1 MSAKGAA
8 GRERTPST
16 TATTEEAPW
25 HRTIPLR
32 APRHPTP
39 SAPGRLA
46 ARYGVPV
53 AVIGVAAATIGLVP
67 ALAAG
72 GDPDLPEVTAQE
84 LVEKIAAS
92 ETGQFSGT
100 VKVSVDLGLP
110 SFGGLDLSELA
121 GSLGA
126 EGEDGKDGKGGSTA
140 TPEEKLTSLASGTHT
155 LRVAGDGPDRQKLT
169 FVDGADEYSLIRD
182 GDQAWAY
189 DGSTGEALHTRDAGA
204 KGDRPADDHVSDMSP
219 KELATQALDAADETT
234 RVTVDGT
241 TTVAGRD
248 AYRLALTPKDSGST
262 VKAVRIAVDAETG
275 TPLKFTVAPSDGGK
289 AIVDALLQDRLRP
302 SVHRHLRP
310 AEGRQDHRDEGTR
323 PGQGRIRQG
332 RQGRR
337 PRHGPQV
344 PQGRRGSPQL
354 PARPLADLASA
365 EGTEIHG
372 KGWASVAE
380 LTFPKGEGLPAAGSG
395 SDAPGGL
402 TLDSL
407 GKKVKGDFGTG
418 TLFSTRVVNALVTDD
433 GRAFVGA
440 VTPEKLTEVAGK

>member
-1 MSAKGAA
+1 MAPNDSATS
-8 GRERTPST
+8 TP
-16 TATTEEAPW
+16 APDAK
-25 HRTIPLR
+25 RR
-32 APRHPTP
+32 
-39 SAPGRLA
+39 PGRLA

-92 ETGQFSGT
+92 ETDQFSGT

-189 DGSTGEALHTRDAGA
+189 DGSTGEALHTRGAGA

-289 AIVDALLQDRLRP
+289 AIVDAGFSKIDFARP
-302 SVHRHLRP
+302 STGTFAPPKDAKITETKELAPGDATPSKDASGKDAKGDAHAMAP
-310 AEGRQDHRDEGTR
+310 KSPKDAEEALN
-323 PGQGRIRQG
+323 
-332 RQGRR
+332 
-337 PRHGPQV
+337 
-344 PQGRRGSPQL
+344 SL
-354 PARPLADLASA
+354 PAPLAGLASA

-402 TLDSL
+402 SLDSL

-418 TLFSTRVVNALVTDD
+418 TLFSTRVVNALVTED

>member
-1 MSAKGAA
+1 MAPNDSATS
-8 GRERTPST
+8 TP
-16 TATTEEAPW
+16 APDAK
-25 HRTIPLR
+25 RR
-32 APRHPTP
+32 
-39 SAPGRLA
+39 PGRLA

-92 ETGQFSGT
+92 ETDQFSGT

-110 SFGGLDLSELA
+110 SFAGLDLGELA

-126 EGEDGKDGKGGSTA
+126 EGKGGKDGKGGSTA

-155 LRVAGDGPDRQKLT
+155 LRVASDGPDRQKLT
-169 FVDGADEYSLIRD
+169 FVDGADEYSLIRA

-189 DGSTGEALHTRDAGA
+189 DGSTGEALHTEDAA
-204 KGDRPADDHVSDMSP
+204 PKGDRPADDHVSDMSP

-289 AIVDALLQDRLRP
+289 AIVDAGFSKIDFTRP
-302 SVHRHLRP
+302 SAGTFAPPKDAKITESKELAPGDAAPGKDAKGDAHAKAP
-310 AEGRQDHRDEGTR
+310 KDAEAAKGAEEALN
-323 PGQGRIRQG
+323 
-332 RQGRR
+332 
-337 PRHGPQV
+337 
-344 PQGRRGSPQL
+344 SL
-354 PARPLADLASA
+354 PAPLAGLASA

-380 LTFPKGEGLPAAGSG
+380 LTFPKGQGLPATGSG
-395 SDAPGGL
+395 ADAPAGL
-402 TLDSL
+402 SLDSL

-418 TLFSTRVVNALVTDD
+418 TLFSTRIVNALVTED

-440 VTPEKLTEVAGK
+440 VTAERLVEVAGK

>member
-1 MSAKGAA
+1 MAPNDSATS
-8 GRERTPST
+8 TP
-16 TATTEEAPW
+16 APDAK
-25 HRTIPLR
+25 RR
-32 APRHPTP
+32 
-39 SAPGRLA
+39 PGRLA

-92 ETGQFSGT
+92 ETDQFSGT

-121 GSLGA
+121 GGLGA
-126 EGEDGKDGKGGSTA
+126 EGEDGKDGKDGKGGSTA

-289 AIVDALLQDRLRP
+289 AIVDAGFSKIDFARP
-302 SVHRHLRP
+302 STGTFAPPKDAKITETKELAPGDATPGKDASGKDAKGDAHAMAP
-310 AEGRQDHRDEGTR
+310 KSPKDAEEALN
-323 PGQGRIRQG
+323 
-332 RQGRR
+332 
-337 PRHGPQV
+337 
-344 PQGRRGSPQL
+344 SL
-354 PARPLADLASA
+354 PAPLAGLASA

-402 TLDSL
+402 SLDSL

-418 TLFSTRVVNALVTDD
+418 TLFSTRVVNALVTED

>member
-1 MSAKGAA
+1 MAPNDSATS
-8 GRERTPST
+8 TP
-16 TATTEEAPW
+16 APDAK
-25 HRTIPLR
+25 RR
-32 APRHPTP
+32 
-39 SAPGRLA
+39 PGRLA

-92 ETGQFSGT
+92 ETDQFSGT

-289 AIVDALLQDRLRP
+289 AIVDAGFSKIDFARP
-302 SVHRHLRP
+302 STGTFAPPKDAKITETKELAPGDATPGKDASGKDAKGDAHAMAP
-310 AEGRQDHRDEGTR
+310 KSPKDAEEALN
-323 PGQGRIRQG
+323 
-332 RQGRR
+332 
-337 PRHGPQV
+337 
-344 PQGRRGSPQL
+344 SL
-354 PARPLADLASA
+354 PAPLAGLASA

-402 TLDSL
+402 SLDSL

>member
-1 MSAKGAA
+1 MAPNDSATS
-8 GRERTPST
+8 TP
-16 TATTEEAPW
+16 APDAK
-25 HRTIPLR
+25 RR
-32 APRHPTP
+32 
-39 SAPGRLA
+39 PGRLA

-92 ETGQFSGT
+92 ETDQFSGT

-289 AIVDALLQDRLRP
+289 AIVDAGFSKIDFARP
-302 SVHRHLRP
+302 STGTFAPPKDAKITETKELAPGDATPGKDASGKDAKGDAHAMAP
-310 AEGRQDHRDEGTR
+310 KSPKDAEEALN
-323 PGQGRIRQG
+323 
-332 RQGRR
+332 
-337 PRHGPQV
+337 
-344 PQGRRGSPQL
+344 SL
-354 PARPLADLASA
+354 PAPLAGLASA

-402 TLDSL
+402 SLDSL

-418 TLFSTRVVNALVTDD
+418 TLFSTRVVNALVTED

>member
-1 MSAKGAA
+1 MAPNDSATS
-8 GRERTPST
+8 TP
-16 TATTEEAPW
+16 APDA
-25 HRTIPLR
+25 RR
-32 APRHPTP
+32 R
-39 SAPGRLA
+39 PGRLA

-92 ETGQFSGT
+92 ETDQFSGT

-121 GSLGA
+121 GSVG
-126 EGEDGKDGKGGSTA
+126 GEGKDGKGGSTA

-189 DGSTGEALHTRDAGA
+189 DGSTGEALHTEETGA
-204 KGDRPADDHVSDMSP
+204 KGDRPADDHVSGMSP
-219 KELATQALDAADETT
+219 KELATKALDAADETT

-262 VKAVRIAVDAETG
+262 VKSVRIAVDAETG

-289 AIVDALLQDRLRP
+289 AIVDAGFSKIDFTRP
-302 SVHRHLRP
+302 STGTFAPPQDAKITESEELAPGDASPGKDAKGDAHSKAPRSP
-310 AEGRQDHRDEGTR
+310 EDAEEALN
-323 PGQGRIRQG
+323 
-332 RQGRR
+332 
-337 PRHGPQV
+337 
-344 PQGRRGSPQL
+344 SL
-354 PARPLADLASA
+354 PAPLAGLASA

-380 LTFPKGEGLPAAGSG
+380 LTFPKGQGLPSTGSG
-395 SDAPGGL
+395 APAGL
-402 TLDSL
+402 SLDSL

-418 TLFSTRVVNALVTDD
+418 TLFSTRVVNGLVTED

-440 VTPEKLTEVAGK
+440 VTPEKLMEVAGK

>member
-1 MSAKGAA
+1 MAPNDSATS
-8 GRERTPST
+8 TP
-16 TATTEEAPW
+16 APDAK
-25 HRTIPLR
+25 RR
-32 APRHPTP
+32 
-39 SAPGRLA
+39 PGRLA

-84 LVEKIAAS
+84 LVEKIVAS
-92 ETGQFSGT
+92 ETDQFSGT

-289 AIVDALLQDRLRP
+289 AIVDAGFSKIDFARP
-302 SVHRHLRP
+302 STGTFAPPKDAKITETKELAPGDATPGKDASGKDAKGDAHAMAP
-310 AEGRQDHRDEGTR
+310 KSPKDAEEALN
-323 PGQGRIRQG
+323 
-332 RQGRR
+332 
-337 PRHGPQV
+337 
-344 PQGRRGSPQL
+344 SL
-354 PARPLADLASA
+354 PAPLAGLASA

-402 TLDSL
+402 SLDSL

-418 TLFSTRVVNALVTDD
+418 TLFSTRVVNALVTED

>member
-1 MSAKGAA
+1 MAPNDSATS
-8 GRERTPST
+8 TP
-16 TATTEEAPW
+16 APDAKRW
-25 HRTIPLR
+25 
-32 APRHPTP
+32 
-39 SAPGRLA
+39 PGRLA

-92 ETGQFSGT
+92 ETDQFSGT

-289 AIVDALLQDRLRP
+289 AIVDAGFSKIDFARP
-302 SVHRHLRP
+302 STGTFAPPKDAKITETKELAPGDATPGKDASGKDAKGDAHAMAP
-310 AEGRQDHRDEGTR
+310 KSPKDAEEALN
-323 PGQGRIRQG
+323 
-332 RQGRR
+332 
-337 PRHGPQV
+337 
-344 PQGRRGSPQL
+344 SL
-354 PARPLADLASA
+354 PAPLAGLASA

-402 TLDSL
+402 SLDSL

-418 TLFSTRVVNALVTDD
+418 TLFSTRVVNALVTED

>member
-1 MSAKGAA
+1 MAPNDSATS
-8 GRERTPST
+8 TP
-16 TATTEEAPW
+16 APDA
-25 HRTIPLR
+25 RR
-32 APRHPTP
+32 R
-39 SAPGRLA
+39 PGRLA

-92 ETGQFSGT
+92 ETDQFSGT

-110 SFGGLDLSELA
+110 SFGGLDLGELA
-121 GSLGA
+121 GSLG
-126 EGEDGKDGKGGSTA
+126 GEGKDGKGGATA

-189 DGSTGEALHTRDAGA
+189 DGSTGEALHTGAAGKA
-204 KGDRPADDHVSDMSP
+204 GSKGDHPADDHVSDMSP
-219 KELATQALDAADETT
+219 KELATKALDAADETT

-262 VKAVRIAVDAETG
+262 VNAVRIAVDAETG

-289 AIVDALLQDRLRP
+289 AIVDAGFSKIDYTRP
-302 SVHRHLRP
+302 SAGTFAPPKDAKITESKELAPGDAAPGKDATGKDAKGDAHAKAP
-310 AEGRQDHRDEGTR
+310 KSPKDAEEALN
-323 PGQGRIRQG
+323 
-332 RQGRR
+332 
-337 PRHGPQV
+337 
-344 PQGRRGSPQL
+344 SL
-354 PARPLADLASA
+354 PAPLAGLASA
-365 EGTEIHG
+365 EDTEIHG

-380 LTFPKGEGLPAAGSG
+380 LTFPKGEGIPAAGSG

-402 TLDSL
+402 SLDSL

-418 TLFSTRVVNALVTDD
+418 TLFSTRVVNALVTED

-440 VTPEKLTEVAGK
+440 VTPEKLVEVAGK

>member
-1 MSAKGAA
+1 MAPNDSATS
-8 GRERTPST
+8 TP
-16 TATTEEAPW
+16 APDAK
-25 HRTIPLR
+25 RR
-32 APRHPTP
+32 
-39 SAPGRLA
+39 PGRLA

-92 ETGQFSGT
+92 ETDQFSGT

-289 AIVDALLQDRLRP
+289 AIVDAGFSKIDFARP
-302 SVHRHLRP
+302 STGTFAPPKDAKITETKELAPGKDASGKDAKGDAHAMAP
-310 AEGRQDHRDEGTR
+310 KSPKDAEEALN
-323 PGQGRIRQG
+323 
-332 RQGRR
+332 
-337 PRHGPQV
+337 
-344 PQGRRGSPQL
+344 SL
-354 PARPLADLASA
+354 PAPLAGLASA
-365 EGTEIHG
+365 EGAEIHG

>member
-1 MSAKGAA
+1 MAPNDS
-8 GRERTPST
+8 
-16 TATTEEAPW
+16 ATTTPAPDAK
-25 HRTIPLR
+25 RR
-32 APRHPTP
+32 
-39 SAPGRLA
+39 PGRLA

-92 ETGQFSGT
+92 ETDQFSGT

-121 GSLGA
+121 GSLG
-126 EGEDGKDGKGGSTA
+126 GEGKDGKGGSTA

-189 DGSTGEALHTRDAGA
+189 DGSTGEALHTEDAGA

-219 KELATQALDAADETT
+219 KELATKALDAADETT

-289 AIVDALLQDRLRP
+289 AIVDAGFSKIDFARP
-302 SVHRHLRP
+302 STGTFAPPKDAKITESKELAPGDATPGKDAKGDAHSKAP
-310 AEGRQDHRDEGTR
+310 KDTEAAKDAEEALN
-323 PGQGRIRQG
+323 
-332 RQGRR
+332 
-337 PRHGPQV
+337 
-344 PQGRRGSPQL
+344 SL
-354 PARPLADLASA
+354 PAPLAGLASA

-380 LTFPKGEGLPAAGSG
+380 LTFPKGQGLPAAGSEA
-395 SDAPGGL
+395 DAPGGL
-402 TLDSL
+402 SLDSL

-418 TLFSTRVVNALVTDD
+418 TLFSTRIVNALVTED

-440 VTPEKLTEVAGK
+440 VTPEKLVEVAGK

>member
-1 MSAKGAA
+1 MAPNDSATS
-8 GRERTPST
+8 TP
-16 TATTEEAPW
+16 AFDAK
-25 HRTIPLR
+25 RR
-32 APRHPTP
+32 
-39 SAPGRLA
+39 PGRLA

-92 ETGQFSGT
+92 ETDQFSGT

-289 AIVDALLQDRLRP
+289 AIVDAGFSKIDFTRP
-302 SVHRHLRP
+302 STGTFAPPKDAKITETKELAPGDATPGKDASGKDAKGDAHAMAP
-310 AEGRQDHRDEGTR
+310 KSPKDAEEALN
-323 PGQGRIRQG
+323 
-332 RQGRR
+332 
-337 PRHGPQV
+337 
-344 PQGRRGSPQL
+344 SL
-354 PARPLADLASA
+354 PAPLAGLASA

-402 TLDSL
+402 SLDSL

-418 TLFSTRVVNALVTDD
+418 TLFSTRVVNALVTED

>member
-1 MSAKGAA
+1 MAPNDSATS
-8 GRERTPST
+8 TP
-16 TATTEEAPW
+16 APDAK
-25 HRTIPLR
+25 RR
-32 APRHPTP
+32 
-39 SAPGRLA
+39 PGRLA

-92 ETGQFSGT
+92 EADQFSGT

-110 SFGGLDLSELA
+110 SFGGLDLGELA

-126 EGEDGKDGKGGSTA
+126 EGKDGKGGSTA

-155 LRVAGDGPDRQKLT
+155 LRVATDGPDRQKLT
-169 FVDGADEYSLIRD
+169 FVDGADEYSLIRA

-189 DGSTGEALHTRDAGA
+189 DGSTGEALHTGAAGKA
-204 KGDRPADDHVSDMSP
+204 GSQGDHPADDHVSDMSP

-289 AIVDALLQDRLRP
+289 AIVDAGFSKIDFTRP
-302 SVHRHLRP
+302 STGTFAPPKDAKITESKELAPGDAAPGKDASGKGDAHSKAP
-310 AEGRQDHRDEGTR
+310 KDAEEALN
-323 PGQGRIRQG
+323 
-332 RQGRR
+332 
-337 PRHGPQV
+337 
-344 PQGRRGSPQL
+344 SL
-354 PARPLADLASA
+354 PAPLAGLASA

-380 LTFPKGEGLPAAGSG
+380 LTFPKGEGLPSTGSG
-395 SDAPGGL
+395 SDTPGGL
-402 TLDSL
+402 SLDSL

-418 TLFSTRVVNALVTDD
+418 TLFSTRVVNALVTED

-440 VTPEKLTEVAGK
+440 VTPEKLMEVAGK

>member
-1 MSAKGAA
+1 MAPNDSATS
-8 GRERTPST
+8 TP
-16 TATTEEAPW
+16 APDAK
-25 HRTIPLR
+25 RR
-32 APRHPTP
+32 
-39 SAPGRLA
+39 PGRLA

-92 ETGQFSGT
+92 ETDQFSGT

-110 SFGGLDLSELA
+110 SFGGLDLGELA
-121 GSLGA
+121 GSFGA
-126 EGEDGKDGKGGSTA
+126 EGKDGKGGSTA

-155 LRVAGDGPDRQKLT
+155 LRVATDGPDRQKLT
-169 FVDGADEYSLIRD
+169 FVDGADEYSLIRA

-189 DGSTGEALHTRDAGA
+189 DGSTGEALHTGAAGKA
-204 KGDRPADDHVSDMSP
+204 GSQGDHPADDHVSDMSP

-289 AIVDALLQDRLRP
+289 AIVDAGFSKIDFTRP
-302 SVHRHLRP
+302 STGTFAPPKDAKITESKELAPGDAAPGKDASGKGDAHSKAP
-310 AEGRQDHRDEGTR
+310 KDAEEALN
-323 PGQGRIRQG
+323 
-332 RQGRR
+332 
-337 PRHGPQV
+337 
-344 PQGRRGSPQL
+344 SL
-354 PARPLADLASA
+354 PAPLAGLASA

-380 LTFPKGEGLPAAGSG
+380 LTFPKGEGLPSTGSG
-395 SDAPGGL
+395 SDTPGGL
-402 TLDSL
+402 SLDSL

-418 TLFSTRVVNALVTDD
+418 TLFSTRVVNALVTED

-440 VTPEKLTEVAGK
+440 VTPEKLMEVAGK

>member
-1 MSAKGAA
+1 MAPNDSATSTPAPDTK
-8 GRERTPST
+8 RRT
-16 TATTEEAPW
+16 
-25 HRTIPLR
+25 
-32 APRHPTP
+32 
-39 SAPGRLA
+39 GRLA

-92 ETGQFSGT
+92 ETDQFSGT

-110 SFGGLDLSELA
+110 SFGGLDLGELA

-189 DGSTGEALHTRDAGA
+189 DGSTGEALHTKDAGP
-204 KGDRPADDHVSDMSP
+204 KGDRPADDHVSGMSP

-289 AIVDALLQDRLRP
+289 AIVDAGFSKIDFARP
-302 SVHRHLRP
+302 STGTFTPPKDAKITESKELAAGKDAKGDAHAKAP
-310 AEGRQDHRDEGTR
+310 QTPKEAEEALN
-323 PGQGRIRQG
+323 
-332 RQGRR
+332 
-337 PRHGPQV
+337 
-344 PQGRRGSPQL
+344 SL
-354 PARPLADLASA
+354 PAPLAGLASA

-395 SDAPGGL
+395 ADAPGGL
-402 TLDSL
+402 SLDAL

-418 TLFSTRVVNALVTDD
+418 TLFSTRVVNALVTED

-440 VTPEKLTEVAGK
+440 VTPEKLMAVAGK

>member
-1 MSAKGAA
+1 MAPNDSATSTPAPDAK
-8 GRERTPST
+8 RRT
-16 TATTEEAPW
+16 
-25 HRTIPLR
+25 
-32 APRHPTP
+32 
-39 SAPGRLA
+39 GRLA

-92 ETGQFSGT
+92 ETDQFSGT

-110 SFGGLDLSELA
+110 SFGGLDLGELA

-126 EGEDGKDGKGGSTA
+126 EGKDGKGGSTA

-155 LRVAGDGPDRQKLT
+155 LRVATDGPDRQKLT
-169 FVDGADEYSLIRD
+169 FVDGADEYSLIRA

-189 DGSTGEALHTRDAGA
+189 DGSTGEALHTEDAA
-204 KGDRPADDHVSDMSP
+204 PKGDRPADDHVSDMSP
-219 KELATQALDAADETT
+219 KELATKALDAADETT

-289 AIVDALLQDRLRP
+289 AIVDAGFSKIDFTRP
-302 SVHRHLRP
+302 STGTFAPPKDAKITESKELAPGDAAPGKDASGKGDAHSKAP
-310 AEGRQDHRDEGTR
+310 KDAEEALN
-323 PGQGRIRQG
+323 
-332 RQGRR
+332 
-337 PRHGPQV
+337 
-344 PQGRRGSPQL
+344 SL
-354 PARPLADLASA
+354 PAPLAGLASA

-395 SDAPGGL
+395 TDAPGGL
-402 TLDSL
+402 SLDSL
-407 GKKVKGDFGTG
+407 GKKVKGDFGRG
-418 TLFSTRVVNALVTDD
+418 TLFSTRVVNALVTED

-440 VTPEKLTEVAGK
+440 VTPEKLVEVAGR

>member
-1 MSAKGAA
+1 MAPNDS
-8 GRERTPST
+8 
-16 TATTEEAPW
+16 ATTTPAPDAK
-25 HRTIPLR
+25 RR
-32 APRHPTP
+32 
-39 SAPGRLA
+39 PGRLA

-92 ETGQFSGT
+92 ETDQFSGT

-121 GSLGA
+121 GSLG
-126 EGEDGKDGKGGSTA
+126 GEGKDGKGGSTA

-189 DGSTGEALHTRDAGA
+189 DGSTGEALHTEDAGD

-219 KELATQALDAADETT
+219 KELATKALDAADETT

-289 AIVDALLQDRLRP
+289 AIVDAGFSKIDFARP
-302 SVHRHLRP
+302 STGAFAPPKDAKITESKELAPGDATPGKDAKGDAHSKAP
-310 AEGRQDHRDEGTR
+310 KDTEAAKGAEEALN
-323 PGQGRIRQG
+323 
-332 RQGRR
+332 
-337 PRHGPQV
+337 
-344 PQGRRGSPQL
+344 SL
-354 PARPLADLASA
+354 PAPWPASPP
-365 EGTEIHG
+365 
-372 KGWASVAE
+372 
-380 LTFPKGEGLPAAGSG
+380 PKAPKSTARAGPRS
-395 SDAPGGL
+395 P
-402 TLDSL
+402 
-407 GKKVKGDFGTG
+407 
-418 TLFSTRVVNALVTDD
+418 N
-433 GRAFVGA
+433 
-440 VTPEKLTEVAGK
+440 

>member
-1 MSAKGAA
+1 MAPNDSATSPTAPA
-8 GRERTPST
+8 GQRGP
-16 TATTEEAPW
+16 A
-25 HRTIPLR
+25 
-32 APRHPTP
+32 
-39 SAPGRLA
+39 RLA

-67 ALAAG
+67 ALAAS

-92 ETGQFSGT
+92 ETDRFSGT

-126 EGEDGKDGKGGSTA
+126 EGEDGKGGTTA

-182 GDQAWAY
+182 GEQVWAY
-189 DGSTGEALHTRDAGA
+189 DGSTGEALHTRGESGGTAE
-204 KGDRPADDHVSDMSP
+204 GDRPADDHASGMSP

-241 TTVAGRD
+241 TSVAGRD
-248 AYRLALTPKDSGST
+248 AYQLALSPKDSGST

-275 TPLKFTVAPSDGGK
+275 TPLKFTVAPAGGGK
-289 AIVDALLQDRLRP
+289 AIVDAGFSKIDFARPAAGTFAPPKDAKITESDRLGPREAP
-302 SVHRHLRP
+302 GSGDHAKAP
-310 AEGRQDHRDEGTR
+310 KDAEAALNSL
-323 PGQGRIRQG
+323 PG
-332 RQGRR
+332 
-337 PRHGPQV
+337 
-344 PQGRRGSPQL
+344 
-354 PARPLADLASA
+354 PLAGLASA
-365 EGTEIHG
+365 DGTEVHG

-380 LTFPKGEGLPAAGSG
+380 LTFPEGEGLPTGGSG
-395 SDAPGGL
+395 SDAPAGL
-402 TLDSL
+402 SLDSL

-418 TLFSTRVVNALVTDD
+418 TLFSTRVVNALVTED

-440 VTPEKLTEVAGK
+440 VTPEKLMEVAGK

>member
-1 MSAKGAA
+1 MAPNDSATS
-8 GRERTPST
+8 TP
-16 TATTEEAPW
+16 APDA
-25 HRTIPLR
+25 RR
-32 APRHPTP
+32 R
-39 SAPGRLA
+39 PGRLA

-92 ETGQFSGT
+92 ETDQFSGT

-110 SFGGLDLSELA
+110 SFAGLDLGELA

-126 EGEDGKDGKGGSTA
+126 EGKDGKGGATA

-169 FVDGADEYSLIRD
+169 FVDGADEYSLIRA

-189 DGSTGEALHTRDAGA
+189 DGSTGEALHTGDAA
-204 KGDRPADDHVSDMSP
+204 PKGDRPADDHVSDMSP
-219 KELATQALDAADETT
+219 KELATKALDAADETT

-289 AIVDALLQDRLRP
+289 AIVDAGFSKIDFTRP
-302 SVHRHLRP
+302 STGTFAPPKDAKITESKELAPGDAAPGKDASGKGDAHSKAP
-310 AEGRQDHRDEGTR
+310 KGAEEALN
-323 PGQGRIRQG
+323 
-332 RQGRR
+332 
-337 PRHGPQV
+337 
-344 PQGRRGSPQL
+344 SL
-354 PARPLADLASA
+354 PAPLAGLASA

-380 LTFPKGEGLPAAGSG
+380 LTFPKGEGLPSTGSG
-395 SDAPGGL
+395 ADAPAGL
-402 TLDSL
+402 SLDSL

-418 TLFSTRVVNALVTDD
+418 TLFSTRVVNALVTED

-440 VTPEKLTEVAGK
+440 VTPEKLMEVAGK

>member
-1 MSAKGAA
+1 MAPNDSATS
-8 GRERTPST
+8 TP
-16 TATTEEAPW
+16 APDAK
-25 HRTIPLR
+25 RR
-32 APRHPTP
+32 
-39 SAPGRLA
+39 PGRLA

-92 ETGQFSGT
+92 ETDQFSGT

-289 AIVDALLQDRLRP
+289 AIVDAGFSKIDFARP
-302 SVHRHLRP
+302 STGTFAPPKDAKITETKELAPGDATPSKDASGKDAKGDAHAMAP
-310 AEGRQDHRDEGTR
+310 KSPKDAEEALN
-323 PGQGRIRQG
+323 
-332 RQGRR
+332 
-337 PRHGPQV
+337 
-344 PQGRRGSPQL
+344 SL
-354 PARPLADLASA
+354 PAPLAGLASA

-402 TLDSL
+402 SLDSL

-418 TLFSTRVVNALVTDD
+418 TLFSTRVVNALVTED

>member
-1 MSAKGAA
+1 MAPNDSATS
-8 GRERTPST
+8 TP
-16 TATTEEAPW
+16 APDAK
-25 HRTIPLR
+25 RR
-32 APRHPTP
+32 
-39 SAPGRLA
+39 PGRLA

-92 ETGQFSGT
+92 ETDQFSGT

-110 SFGGLDLSELA
+110 SFAGLDLGELA

-126 EGEDGKDGKGGSTA
+126 EGKGGKGGATA

-155 LRVAGDGPDRQKLT
+155 LRVATDGPDRQKLT
-169 FVDGADEYSLIRD
+169 FVDGADEYSLIRA

-189 DGSTGEALHTRDAGA
+189 DSSTGEALHTEDAA
-204 KGDRPADDHVSDMSP
+204 PKGDRPADDHVSDMSP
-219 KELATQALDAADETT
+219 KELATKALDAADETT

-289 AIVDALLQDRLRP
+289 AIVDAGFSKIDFTRP
-302 SVHRHLRP
+302 STGTFAPPKDAKITESKELAPGDAAPGKDASGKGDAHSKAP
-310 AEGRQDHRDEGTR
+310 KGAEEALN
-323 PGQGRIRQG
+323 
-332 RQGRR
+332 
-337 PRHGPQV
+337 
-344 PQGRRGSPQL
+344 SL
-354 PARPLADLASA
+354 PAPLAGLASA

-395 SDAPGGL
+395 TDAPGGL
-402 TLDSL
+402 SLDSL

-418 TLFSTRVVNALVTDD
+418 TLFSTRVVNALVTED

-440 VTPEKLTEVAGK
+440 VTPEKLVEVAGK

>member
-1 MSAKGAA
+1 MAPNDSATS
-8 GRERTPST
+8 TP
-16 TATTEEAPW
+16 APDAK
-25 HRTIPLR
+25 RR
-32 APRHPTP
+32 
-39 SAPGRLA
+39 PGRLA

-92 ETGQFSGT
+92 ETDQFSGT

-289 AIVDALLQDRLRP
+289 AIVDAGFSKIDFARP
-302 SVHRHLRP
+302 STGTFAPPKDAKITETKELAPGDATPGKDASGKDAKGDAHAMAP
-310 AEGRQDHRDEGTR
+310 KSPKDAEEALN
-323 PGQGRIRQG
+323 
-332 RQGRR
+332 
-337 PRHGPQV
+337 
-344 PQGRRGSPQL
+344 SL
-354 PARPLADLASA
+354 PAPLAGLASA
-365 EGTEIHG
+365 EGAEIHG

-402 TLDSL
+402 SLDSL

>member
-1 MSAKGAA
+1 MAPNDSATSTPAPAA
-8 GRERTPST
+8 KRR
-16 TATTEEAPW
+16 
-25 HRTIPLR
+25 
-32 APRHPTP
+32 
-39 SAPGRLA
+39 PGRLA

-92 ETGQFSGT
+92 ETDQFSGT

-289 AIVDALLQDRLRP
+289 AIVDAGFSKIDFARP
-302 SVHRHLRP
+302 STGTFAPPKDAKITETKELAPGDATPGKDASGKDAKGDAHAMAP
-310 AEGRQDHRDEGTR
+310 KSPKDAEEALN
-323 PGQGRIRQG
+323 
-332 RQGRR
+332 
-337 PRHGPQV
+337 
-344 PQGRRGSPQL
+344 SL
-354 PARPLADLASA
+354 PAPLAGLASA

-402 TLDSL
+402 SLDSL

-418 TLFSTRVVNALVTDD
+418 TLFSTRVVNALVTED